1 MSLGD
6 CWNHESFLS
15 AGKHLFRGVQPTI
28 ETYDIELVD
37 NEKLVVDMLQQTTFL
52 CIATQLKDEQEI
64 KGLRN
69 LVDLAF
75 KKEDCYVAILLC
87 NSESRN
93 PLQESV
99 VEYLK
104 FHTNIIVDLERFH
117 LLPDC
122 QISEVASFVVQGLFA
137 CFNFP
142 SLSPYNCCSTL
153 DDLKGGIKGG
163 DVAFAAIFKEDID
176 ISARDRDEHEKKI
189 KSIKS
194 TIIKKM
200 SEQQIN
206 ISQASHIYLAM
217 FYNLSVIDMTNIP
230 VDISIAELACYY
242 PQTLGIKYGFHDG
255 VVRIVPDETMKDGE
269 VLFVAIVSGFG
280 GQKNGANKIKLT
292 KLEFVDDNIDDCI
305 LASFDDGWDCES
317 FLGSIKHLLPEVAN
331 LTECDI
337 EITEEDIEEENS
349 NDILW
354 KTKHLFIVTQLKDVQ
369 EIEKVQALVDF
380 ASVNRVYY
388 TAVLLCNSESRNPR
402 QERAVEYLKIHTNTV
417 IDLERCNSLCHW
429 QAIDAASFVVKSIFA
444 AVVFP
449 NSLPEERGFL
459 YLNNVLY
466 GFNYAAIVNVD
477 DIGDS
482 QKVKEISQATAEQ
495 MSRQG
500 NDLSQ
505 SHSVCVVVFGNHE
518 TLKEQLLDEVA
529 MEIYGRVEEDKR
541 VIHKGVIDDTMKD
554 GELLVVTL
562 ALASEIKKS
571 YRVYVRETD
580 DDKYQKRFE
589 EMRSMF
595 TAPGLV
601 ALTDKKVNWFSELG
615 GFAFI
620 GEAEAAGDNAAMN
633 ATASLMSSWMLSTRN
648 YWQLETGDF
657 KDTASFLVHIL
668 GSSKVVDMRTEGD
681 VKSVIR
687 ETSTD
692 STCTIGVH
700 LDDNMGEKVRITL
713 VSLITY

>member
-1 MSLGD
+1 
-6 CWNHESFLS
+6 
-15 AGKHLFRGVQPTI
+15 
-28 ETYDIELVD
+28 
-37 NEKLVVDMLQQTTFL
+37 
-52 CIATQLKDEQEI
+52 
-64 KGLRN
+64 
-69 LVDLAF
+69 
-75 KKEDCYVAILLC
+75 
-87 NSESRN
+87 
-93 PLQESV
+93 
-99 VEYLK
+99 
-104 FHTNIIVDLERFH
+104 
-117 LLPDC
+117 
-122 QISEVASFVVQGLFA
+122 
-137 CFNFP
+137 
-142 SLSPYNCCSTL
+142 
-153 DDLKGGIKGG
+153 
-163 DVAFAAIFKEDID
+163 
-176 ISARDRDEHEKKI
+176 
-189 KSIKS
+189 
-194 TIIKKM
+194 
-200 SEQQIN
+200 
-206 ISQASHIYLAM
+206 
-217 FYNLSVIDMTNIP
+217 
-230 VDISIAELACYY
+230 
-242 PQTLGIKYGFHDG
+242 
-255 VVRIVPDETMKDGE
+255 
-269 VLFVAIVSGFG
+269 
-280 GQKNGANKIKLT
+280 
-292 KLEFVDDNIDDCI
+292 
-305 LASFDDGWDCES
+305 
-317 FLGSIKHLLPEVAN
+317 
-331 LTECDI
+331 
-337 EITEEDIEEENS
+337 
-349 NDILW
+349 
-354 KTKHLFIVTQLKDVQ
+354 
-369 EIEKVQALVDF
+369 
-380 ASVNRVYY
+380 
-388 TAVLLCNSESRNPR
+388 
-402 QERAVEYLKIHTNTV
+402 
-417 IDLERCNSLCHW
+417 
-429 QAIDAASFVVKSIFA
+429 
-444 AVVFP
+444 
-449 NSLPEERGFL
+449 
-459 YLNNVLY
+459 
-466 GFNYAAIVNVD
+466 VD

-529 MEIYGRVEEDKR
+529 MEIYGRGEEDKR
-541 VIHKGVIDDTMKD
+541 GIHKGVIDDTMKD

-687 ETSTD
+687 ETSTG